1 MKRTRKIFLALT
13 MMLFTTLLIN
23 TTNAKYN
30 ILEFGDIGNV
40 RFTKYTT
47 YTDEFVVENNDLK
60 DKDDVKSDN
69 LWGADVPEQNVNL
82 NNYGPDYKIEMLEKV
97 AFSARNA
104 TNNDSV
110 VTSFEFM
117 IYTFPNSDFTL
128 EFTLINTAIA
138 SSYQEITGSVVIKG
152 TNVSS
157 YQFNDPSTPNAP
169 FNLEFYNYV
178 ETRTVN
184 SDGTVTI
191 GKNNKFYTIIVKV
204 NPILYYERVT
214 ISGNNG
220 NYTLNNTS
228 ADTNNG
234 VKYINPTEKEVLENF
249 YVMDPGEAHEFNIQV
264 NVTGKGNG
272 SGAKSIYSTIKMHA
286 IRYNSAVINA

>member
-1 MKRTRKIFLALT
+1 MKRLKELLT
-13 MMLFTTLLIN
+13 AITVTVLSCLVIN

-30 ILEFGDIGNV
+30 ILEYGDIGNV

-69 LWGADVPEQNVNL
+69 LWGADIPQQNVNL
-82 NNYGPDYKIEMLEKV
+82 NNYGSNYKIEMLEKV

-104 TNNDSV
+104 TENDSLV
-110 VTSFEFM
+110 ASFEFM

-128 EFTLINTAIA
+128 DFTLINTSIA
-138 SSYQEITGSVVIKG
+138 SSYQEIRGSVVVKG
-152 TNVSS
+152 SNVSS
-157 YQFNDPSTPNAP
+157 YQFNDPSTPDDP
-169 FNLEFYNYV
+169 FNIEFYNYV
-178 ETRTVN
+178 ETRTKN

-191 GKNNKFYTIIVKV
+191 GKNTKFYTIIVKV

-220 NYTLNNTS
+220 NYTLNTTS

-234 VKYINPTEKEVLENF
+234 VKYINPNEKEVLENF

-264 NVTGKGNG
+264 KVAEKGNG

-286 IRYNSAVINA
+286 IRYNPAVINA